1 MKSSFWRFT
10 SVTLSSVAWLAK
22 ILNHECPICP
32 KIWNAT
38 CLKIFEI
45 PYFRKGFVKIPF
57 MVNILMTFS
66 FFVNI
71 SFLMSQNF
79 LWSLKIG
86 KENFVTCKVL
96 TNRVTKN
103 RLYRAKSGSGWP
115 TNLIFFFGTCLHPFG
130 NFLEKAI
137 QNTRRCFCSGNR

>member
-1 MKSSFWRFT
+1 MRADDPYENQSKYEELALLPQS
-10 SVTLSSVAWLAK
+10 LSSVAWLAE
-22 ILNHECPICP
+22 ILNHDYPICP

-38 CLKIFEI
+38 CLKNFEI
-45 PYFRKGFVKIPF
+45 PYFRKGSVKIPF

-86 KENFVTCKVL
+86 KENFVTLCKVL
-96 TNRVTKN
+96 TNGVTKN
-103 RLYRAKSGSGWP
+103 RLYRAKSRSGWP
-115 TNLIFFFGTCLHPFG
+115 TNLIFLGTCLHPFE
-130 NFLEKAI
+130 NFL
-137 QNTRRCFCSGNR
+137 